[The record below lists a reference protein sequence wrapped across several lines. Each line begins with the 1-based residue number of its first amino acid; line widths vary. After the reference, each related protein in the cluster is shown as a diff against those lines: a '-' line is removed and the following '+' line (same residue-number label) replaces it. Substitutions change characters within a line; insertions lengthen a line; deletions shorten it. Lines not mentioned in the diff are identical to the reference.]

1 MMKLRVLVPLLAAAL
16 HTPASA
22 LQPATAD
29 PLLPLAPFI
38 GKWSGTS
45 EGEPGKGVAEREY
58 RRELRG
64 RIIELT
70 NRVVYAPQPANLKGE
85 THEDR
90 GTFSFDR
97 TAKTIR
103 FRQFHVEGFVVHY
116 VLEPVS
122 KDGTVVF
129 VSDAIENIPAGYRS
143 RETYV
148 ILGPDE
154 FEETFE
160 LAEPGKDFAVYS
172 RARLK
177 RVK

>member
-1 MMKLRVLVPLLAAAL
+1 MRFVFTLVALCVSVAASAQQPPATDPMAAL
-16 HTPASA
+16 A
-22 LQPATAD
+22 
-29 PLLPLAPFI
+29 PLV
-38 GKWSGTS
+38 GKWTGTS
-45 EGEPGKGVAEREY
+45 EGQPGKGTVEREY

-70 NRVVYAPQPANLKGE
+70 NRVVYPPQPANAKGE

-97 TAKTIR
+97 GAKKIR

-116 VLEPVS
+116 AHEDGS
-122 KDGTVVF
+122 KAGTVVF

-148 ILGPDE
+148 IAGADE
-154 FEETFE
+154 FEEIFE

-172 RARLK
+172 RSRLT

>member
-1 MMKLRVLVPLLAAAL
+1 MSLRLLLAVVIAWCGPMAAQQPAPADPLSPLVPL
-16 HTPASA
+16 
-22 LQPATAD
+22 
-29 PLLPLAPFI
+29 I
-38 GKWSGTS
+38 GKWTGTS
-45 EGEPGKGVAEREY
+45 EGQPGKGTVEREY

-64 RIIELT
+64 RIIEMT
-70 NRVVYAPQPANLKGE
+70 NRVVYPPQPANPKGE

-97 TAKTIR
+97 GAKTIR

-116 VLEPVS
+116 AQEPS
-122 KDGTVVF
+122 AKEGTTVF

-148 ILGPDE
+148 MLGADE
-154 FEETFE
+154 YEEVFE

-177 RVK
+177 RQK